1 VAEGSTENGK
11 PGAAPPLPWIDR
23 AGPGSKRVAALLLA
37 LGQEVAADLFKNLG
51 ELEVRQVALGA
62 KELRRSSP
70 EAINESLQTFV
81 DAMNQAGVDV
91 LAGDEVLRKVATAV
105 FGADTIKR
113 TFDAVAPTHMPE
125 ELLGP
130 VADADAESLA
140 MVLGREQP
148 QTIALVLSSLTPERA
163 ALVMDRL
170 PLALRPQVVRRM
182 AVVEAVAPEVLRE
195 VRLALTSELH
205 SLVSEG
211 MRKVDGRS
219 AALEILRRS
228 PAAQQS
234 EILANIEKDEPTLA
248 NDLRSKLFTFEDLIR
263 LSDRDLQTLMKDLDM
278 KQVTVALKGGSPEV
292 KDKFL
297 KNMSSRA
304 AELLEDD
311 LSAMGPVKLSEV
323 EAAQSE
329 IAKVA
334 IEAAE
339 KGRITI
345 VRPTDKML

>member
-1 VAEGSTENGK
+1 MADDATELSK
-11 PGAAPPLPWIDR
+11 TQAPTLPWIDKS
-23 AGPGSKRVAALLLA
+23 GPGAKRVAALMLA
-37 LGQEVAADLFKNLG
+37 LGHDMASDLFKGLG
-51 ELEVRQVALGA
+51 ELEIRQVALGA
-62 KELRRSSP
+62 RELKKAGP
-70 EAINESLQTFV
+70 
-81 DAMNQAGVDV
+81 DAMGDSLKAFVESMNQSGVDT
-91 LAGDEVLRKVATAV
+91 LAGDEVLRKVVLAAL
-105 FGADTIKR
+105 GADTVKR
-113 TFDAVAPTHMPE
+113 TFDAQAPTQMPE

-140 MVLGREQP
+140 MVLTREQP

-163 ALVMDRL
+163 AQVMDRL
-170 PLALRPQVVRRM
+170 PISIRPQVVRRM
-182 AVVEAVAPEVLRE
+182 ATVEAVAPEVLRE
-195 VRLALTSELH
+195 VRLALTSELQ
-205 SLVSEG
+205 SIVAEG
-211 MRKVDGRS
+211 MRRVDGRS

-228 PAAQQS
+228 PAAQQT
-234 EILANIEKDEPTLA
+234 EILSNIEKDDPQLS
-248 NDLRSKLFTFEDLIR
+248 NDLRSKLFTFEDLTR
-263 LSDRDLQTLMKDLDM
+263 LSDRDLQTLMKDLDL

-297 KNMSSRA
+297 RNMSSRA

-323 EAAQSE
+323 EAAQGE

>member
-1 VAEGSTENGK
+1 MADAQNQK
-11 PGAAPPLPWIDR
+11 PELPWIDK
-23 AGPGSKRVAALLLA
+23 AGSGAKRVAALLLG
-37 LGQEVAADLFKNLG
+37 LGPEAAGALFKQMT
-51 ELEVRQVALGA
+51 EMEVRQVALGA
-62 KELRRSSP
+62 RELKRMGP
-70 EAINESLQTFV
+70 AAIPESLNTFV
-81 DAMNQAGVDV
+81 DSMQQAGVDV
-91 LAGDEVLRKVATAV
+91 LGGDAMLRKL
-105 FGADTIKR
+105 ADELLGPETVKR
-113 TFDAVAPTHMPE
+113 TFDARAPAHQPE

-130 VADADAESLA
+130 VAAADAESLA
-140 MVLGREQP
+140 MILAREQP
-148 QTIALVLSSLTPERA
+148 QTIALVLSSLTAERA

-170 PLALRPQVVRRM
+170 PLAMRPQVVRRM

-195 VRLALTSELH
+195 VRNALTGELQA
-205 SLVSEG
+205 LVSEG
-211 MRKVDGRS
+211 MRKVDGRA

-228 PAAQQS
+228 PAAQQT
-234 EILANIEKDEPTLA
+234 EILAAIERDEPNLA
-248 NDLRSKLFTFEDLIR
+248 NDLRGKLFTFEDLTR
-263 LSDRDLQTLMKDLDM
+263 LSDRDLQSLMKDLDM
-278 KQVTVALKGGSPEV
+278 KQVTVSLKGGSPEV
-292 KDKFL
+292 KEKFL

-323 EAAQSE
+323 EAAQAE

>member
-1 VAEGSTENGK
+1 V
-11 PGAAPPLPWIDR
+11 PDAAKETNTKLPPLPWLEKG
-23 AGPGSKRVAALLLA
+23 GPGARRVAALMLA
-37 LGQEVAADLFKNLG
+37 LGQEMAAELFKNLG
-51 ELEVRQVALGA
+51 EMEVRQIALGA
-62 KELRRSSP
+62 KELKKAGP
-70 EAINESLQTFV
+70 DVINESLQTFV
-81 DAMNQAGVDV
+81 DSMNDAGVDA
-91 LAGDEVLRKVATAV
+91 LAGDEVLRKVVTAV
-105 FGADTIKR
+105 LGPETVKR
-113 TFDAVAPTHMPE
+113 TFDAQPPSHVPE

-140 MVLGREQP
+140 MVLAREQP

-170 PLALRPQVVRRM
+170 PIALRPQVVRRM

-195 VRLALTSELH
+195 VRLALTSELQ
-205 SLVSEG
+205 SLVAEG
-211 MRKVDGRS
+211 MRRVDGRS

-228 PAAQQS
+228 PAAQQT
-234 EILANIEKDEPTLA
+234 EILANIEKDDPQLS
-248 NDLRSKLFTFEDLIR
+248 NDLRSKLFTFEDLTR

-297 KNMSSRA
+297 RNMSSRA

>member
-1 VAEGSTENGK
+1 VPDALNNQPTATQLPWLDKSG
-11 PGAAPPLPWIDR
+11 PGAR
-23 AGPGSKRVAALLLA
+23 RVAALMLA
-37 LGQEVAADLFKNLG
+37 LGQEMAAELFRNLG
-51 ELEVRQVALGA
+51 ELEVRQIALGA
-62 KELRRSSP
+62 RELKRAGP
-70 EAINESLQTFV
+70 EALTESLQTFV
-81 DAMNQAGVDV
+81 DAMNQGGVDTLV
-91 LAGDEVLRKVATAV
+91 GDEVLRRVV
-105 FGADTIKR
+105 GSVLGAETVRR
-113 TFDAVAPTHMPE
+113 TFDAQPPGNAPE

-130 VADADAESLA
+130 VADADAESLG
-140 MVLGREQP
+140 MVLAREQP
-148 QTIALVLSSLTPERA
+148 QTVALVLSSLTPERA
-163 ALVMDRL
+163 VAVMEKL
-170 PLALRPQVVRRM
+170 PMTIRPEVVRRM

-195 VRLALTSELH
+195 VRLALTSELQ

-211 MRKVDGRS
+211 MRRVDGRT

-228 PAAQQS
+228 PAAQQT
-234 EILANIEKDEPTLA
+234 EILTNIEKDDPTLS
-248 NDLRSKLFTFEDLIR
+248 NDLRSKLFTFEDLTR

-278 KQVTVALKGGSPEV
+278 KQVTVALKGASPEV

-297 KNMSSRA
+297 RNMSSRA

-323 EAAQSE
+323 EAAQGE

-334 IEAAE
+334 IDSAE